1 MCIFTCM
8 KKILIISFI
17 LLTTL
22 SGIASG
28 QAALLV
34 LIFGEKAATENFH
47 FSLKVGMNYSII
59 NGYEEG
65 TNRIGGNFGLINNI
79 KLTEKFSLTP
89 EFLALSGRGI
99 KDVPVLTTGNPD
111 LDDLLV
117 DPNSTDRKLSYI
129 DIPILLKYKLSPRF
143 SLSAG
148 PQLSF
153 LTGATDIYK
162 SSPFDEAI
170 LTTELDIKDVLNKV
184 DLAAAIDLTY
194 ILAEPVNGK
203 GINLFIR
210 FTQGFIDIVKDN
222 SGKRLTN
229 TTIQFGGAF
238 PFVEKPN

>member
-1 MCIFTCM
+1 M

-17 LLTTL
+17 FLTTL

-47 FSLKVGMNYSII
+47 FSLKIGMNYSII
-59 NGYEEG
+59 NGYDEG

-89 EFLALSGRGI
+89 EFLALSSRGI
-99 KDVPVLTTGNPD
+99 KDVPVLLTGNPD

-117 DPNSTDRKLSYI
+117 DHSSTDRKLNYI
-129 DIPILLKYKLSPRF
+129 DIPILIKYKLSPRF
-143 SLSAG
+143 SLSVG

-153 LTGATDIYK
+153 LTGAKDIYK
-162 SSPFDEAI
+162 STPLEDVL
-170 LTTELDIKDVLNKV
+170 LTTELDIKDALTSV

-194 ILAEPVNGK
+194 IVVEPVNGK
-203 GINLFIR
+203 GVNLFIR
-210 FTQGFIDIVKDN
+210 FTQGFIDIAKDN
-222 SGKRLTN
+222 PDIRLTN

-238 PFVEKPN
+238 PFVEKPK

>member
-1 MCIFTCM
+1 M
-8 KKILIISFI
+8 KKILIIASIF
-17 LLTTL
+17 LTML
-22 SGIASG
+22 SGVASG

-47 FSLKVGMNYSII
+47 FSLKVGVNYSII

-79 KLTEKFSLTP
+79 KLTEKLTLTP
-89 EFLALSGRGI
+89 EFLPLSRRGI

-117 DPNSTDRKLSYI
+117 NPSSTDRKLSYI
-129 DIPILLKYKLSPRF
+129 DIPVLLKYKLSPHF
-143 SLSAG
+143 SVSAG

-162 SSPFDEAI
+162 SNPIEDAI
-170 LTTELDIKDVLNKV
+170 LSTELDIEDAMHTV

-194 ILAEPVNGK
+194 ILVEPKNGK
-203 GINLFIR
+203 GVNLYIR
-210 FTQGFIDIVKDN
+210 FTQGFIDIEKDN
-222 SGKRLTN
+222 SERRFTN

-238 PFVEKPN
+238 PFVEKPH

>member
-1 MCIFTCM
+1 ML
-8 KKILIISFI
+8 LI
-17 LLTTL
+17 
-22 SGIASG
+22 SGSVSG

-47 FSLKVGMNYSII
+47 FSLKAGFNYSII

-79 KLTEKFSLTP
+79 KLTEKLTLTP
-89 EFLALSGRGI
+89 EFLPLSGRGI

-117 DPNSTDRKLSYI
+117 DPSSTDRKLSYI
-129 DIPILLKYKLSPRF
+129 DIPVLLKYKLSPRF
-143 SLSAG
+143 SVSAG

-162 SSPFDEAI
+162 SSPLDGAV
-170 LTTELDIKDVLNKV
+170 LTTELEIEDALNTV
-184 DLAAAIDLTY
+184 DLAAAIDLTF
-194 ILAEPVNGK
+194 ILVEPKNGK
-203 GINLFIR
+203 GVNLYIR

-222 SGKRLTN
+222 PGQRYTN

-238 PFVEKPN
+238 PFVENPD

>member
-1 MCIFTCM
+1 M
-8 KKILIISFI
+8 KRVLIISSIF
-17 LLTTL
+17 LTIL
-22 SGIASG
+22 SGVASG

-79 KLTEKFSLTP
+79 KLTEKLSLTP

-99 KDVPVLTTGNPD
+99 KNIPVLLTGNPD

-117 DPNSTDRKLSYI
+117 DHTSTDRKLSYI

-153 LTGATDIYK
+153 LTSATDIYK
-162 SSPFDEAI
+162 SNPLEEAL
-170 LTTELDIKDVLNKV
+170 LTTELDIKDALTSV
-184 DLAAAIDLTY
+184 DLGAAIDLTY
-194 ILAEPVNGK
+194 ILVEPANGK
-203 GINLFIR
+203 GVNLFIR
-210 FTQGFIDIVKDN
+210 FTQGFIDIAKDN
-222 SGKRLTN
+222 PEKRLTN
-229 TTIQFGGAF
+229 TTLQFGGAF
-238 PFVEKPN
+238 PFVEKPK